1 MVSGCQGQADL
12 KVMSDSHKNHN
23 FGMERECASGQAASN
38 HGCVCH
44 RMILRYNSISRIYP
58 EQLVSQ
64 SVTINKQGCFVI
76 QGCSSRRRVG
86 EGEMAGTRG

>member
-1 MVSGCQGQADL
+1 MVSGCQGQAGL
-12 KVMSDSHKNHN
+12 KVISGSHKNHN
-23 FGMERECASGQAASN
+23 CGRERDCASGQAASN
-38 HGCVCH
+38 HGCVCQ

-58 EQLVSQ
+58 GQLVSQ

-76 QGCSSRRRVG
+76 QGCSSRWRVR